1 MANCVHFLRL
11 GGLIFTC
18 HMIKCAFIWW
28 PILYIYLLLVN
39 YSVHQKLFD
48 GIFYT
53 HTSQHCPIFYVQPL
67 HDLVC
72 IVLAFVAYFVYFLLG
87 ELRDILWLHLHVTLV
102 TYSVHNEFL
111 YTYFPMFDLF
121 SISTTSSLPNL
132 YNLTFMVYFVYLL
145 LLGELIF
152 TWEIFNIY
160 TCMYLWWPI
169 LCTYLFLVTYSVL
182 KEPPHVDLNSRSK
195 T

>member
-1 MANCVHFLRL
+1 
-11 GGLIFTC
+11 
-18 HMIKCAFIWW
+18 MIKCAFH
-28 PILYIYLLLVN
+28 LVT
-39 YSVHQKLFD
+39 YSVHIPPLSELSVHQKLFD

-160 TCMYLWWPI
+160 TCMYSGDLFFAHTSSWWHI
-169 LCTYLFLVTYSVL
+169 LY
-182 KEPPHVDLNSRSK
+182 
-195 T
+195 